1 MQYSRETEEFRVP
14 QVWKK
19 GALGSKCPYEDM
31 DKSDEKKSDGLGG
44 KKSKGPYKAFMVS
57 SLKLSRWHWYIDS
70 GCTTH
75 DISEVMVHN
84 LSTQNSKFHKLSAE
98 YAHKSVVHAKS
109 WQKLILVL

>member
-1 MQYSRETEEFRVP
+1 
-14 QVWKK
+14 
-19 GALGSKCPYEDM
+19 M
-31 DKSDEKKSDGLGG
+31 DKSDEKKSDGLSG

-84 LSTQNSKFHKLSAE
+84 LSTQNSNFTSYQLNMLIEVLCMPNLGRSLFLCYRPVQKNIWVI
-98 YAHKSVVHAKS
+98 AH
-109 WQKLILVL
+109 